1 MITPFLIVPIAF
13 VLIGNITGVFAFQSI
28 ALYICIPAT
37 ICFKAFGIMTT
48 LTAANWISVLIV
60 GVFLLFVG
68 SMYFLGFFKT
78 LADKEKSFKEMLNEV
93 KFNSKL

>member
-1 MITPFLIVPIAF
+1 
-13 VLIGNITGVFAFQSI
+13 
-28 ALYICIPAT
+28 
-37 ICFKAFGIMTT
+37 MTT

-60 GVFLLFVG
+60 GVFLLVMS

-78 LADKEKSFKEMLNEV
+78 LADKERSFKEMLNEV